1 MIRIKFRDGD
11 GTVFGT
17 MLLEDRPDI
26 GPELRQLKAA
36 DCDAGPSQV
45 LDVPTT
51 HCNDCLGAYEDAVGR
66 QLGLTHYELET
77 LTKWRTAKQDG
88 VSPAELGR
96 ILDRV
101 CKLLN
106 ADHDCRRE
114 HERIVVEVE
123 PTP

>member
-11 GTVFGT
+11 GTVFET
-17 MLLEDRPDI
+17 MLLDDRPDI
-26 GPELRQLKAA
+26 GPELRQLHAA

-45 LDVPTT
+45 IDVPTG
-51 HCNDCLGAYEDAVGR
+51 HCHDCLGAYEDIVGR
-66 QLGLTHYELET
+66 QLGLKAEELER

-88 VSPAELGR
+88 VSPGELGR
-96 ILDRV
+96 ILDKV

-106 ADHDCRRE
+106 ADHDCNRE
-114 HERIVVEVE
+114 SERIVVEVE